1 MLNSRGLLAVLVLAA
16 STSGVPS
23 SPLATSGDIRMDE
36 RSWPRGSVPS
46 LTFTVTSGRGFP
58 EKVVAFLYTSER
70 PQAFATA
77 LYPPQFVGVFVS
89 AGSLTVVVDRPPE
102 RGPVIL
108 DGSRERFVQGAL
120 FDAVTGALVDV
131 TNEDYLDIDYV
142 APPTLFT
149 FDFETEDDL
158 ATPLANGQDLTT
170 PPEFGNLFALGTRQ
184 PTTGPLH
191 QGAAVFDTDP
201 AGPNAASSDQDL
213 LVGTGNALILQENA
227 GQTVPGFFDLPDDAA
242 NGGSIVFDFA
252 PLSFIEKGEPVAIDL
267 IDVDGAGGGVKIFM
281 TDVLGRSRVFS
292 VPNGWTE
299 DLNVDGPPGY
309 RTLDLT
315 SLAPQPGFASTAT
328 ATSDADFL
336 PGEVV
341 RMEVV
346 LIGSGALDNLVLAR
360 EADPLVFQPTLG
372 PPRAQRR

>member
-1 MLNSRGLLAVLVLAA
+1 MQHTRGLLAVLVLAA

-23 SPLATSGDIRMDE
+23 TSLATSGDIRMDE
-36 RSWPRGSVPS
+36 RSWPRGSIPS

-70 PQAFATA
+70 PNAFVTA
-77 LYPPQFVGVFVS
+77 QYAPQFVGVFVA
-89 AGSLTVVVDRPPE
+89 AGSITVDVERPPE

-108 DGSRERFVQGAL
+108 EHSRERFVQGAL
-120 FDAVTGALVDV
+120 FSAVTGALVDV
-131 TNEDYLDIDYV
+131 TNEDYLDIDYD
-142 APPTLFT
+142 AAPTLLT
-149 FDFETEDDL
+149 FDFETEDDF

-170 PPEFGNLFALGTRQ
+170 PPEFGRIFALSTRQ
-184 PTTGPLH
+184 PTSGPQH

-201 AGPNAASSDQDL
+201 LGPNASSSDQDL
-213 LVGTGNALILQENA
+213 LVDLGNALILQENP

-242 NGGSIVFDFA
+242 NGGSIIFDFS
-252 PLSFIEKGEPVAIDL
+252 PLAFIEKAEPVAIDL
-267 IDVDGAGGGVKIFM
+267 IDVDSAGGGVKIFL
-281 TDVLGRSRVFS
+281 TDVLGRGRIFS

-299 DLNVDGPPGY
+299 DINVDGPPGY

-315 SLAPQPGFASTAT
+315 TLAPQPGFASTAT
-328 ATSDADFL
+328 ATSHPDFL

-346 LIGSGALDNLVLAR
+346 LLGSGAIDNLVLAR
-360 EADPLVFQPTLG
+360 EADPLMAFPT
-372 PPRAQRR
+372 PPRTRRR